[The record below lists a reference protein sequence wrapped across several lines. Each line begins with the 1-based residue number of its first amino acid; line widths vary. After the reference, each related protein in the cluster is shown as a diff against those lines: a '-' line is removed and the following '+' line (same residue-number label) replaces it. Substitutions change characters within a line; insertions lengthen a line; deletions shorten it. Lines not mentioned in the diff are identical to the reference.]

1 VLRAGEGQGT
11 SADRGILSTHLFSD
25 GQYHDLLYVDGGPSS
40 SRTSG
45 LLRMAGKEV
54 FRHAVVKLAQAVDA
68 ALTANNIKGTD
79 VDWLVPHQANRRII
93 DAMAEKLHL
102 PPERVVVTIERHAN
116 TSAASIPLA
125 MAEAAG
131 DGRIQKGQ
139 LVLLEGM
146 GGGFTWGSAL
156 IRW

>member
-1 VLRAGEGQGT
+1 
-11 SADRGILSTHLFSD
+11 
-25 GQYHDLLYVDGGPSS
+25 
-40 SRTSG
+40 
-45 LLRMAGKEV
+45 
-54 FRHAVVKLAQAVDA
+54 
-68 ALTANNIKGTD
+68 
-79 VDWLVPHQANRRII
+79 VPHQANRRII
-93 DAMAEKLHL
+93 DAMAERLHL

>member
-1 VLRAGEGQGT
+1 MTLALRPLIKIVAAV
-11 SADRGILSTHLFSD
+11 SAPIDFGD
-25 GQYHDLLYVDGGPSS
+25 PGG
-40 SRTSG
+40 G
-45 LLRMAGKEV
+45 V
-54 FRHAVVKLAQAVDA
+54 
-68 ALTANNIKGTD
+68 
-79 VDWLVPHQANRRII
+79 RRCIPI
-93 DAMAEKLHL
+93 TGGDFTG
-102 PPERVVVTIERHAN
+102 TIEGEV
-116 TSAASIPLA
+116 LA

>member
-1 VLRAGEGQGT
+1 
-11 SADRGILSTHLFSD
+11 
-25 GQYHDLLYVDGGPSS
+25 
-40 SRTSG
+40 
-45 LLRMAGKEV
+45 MAGREV
-54 FRHAVVKLAQAVDA
+54 FRHAVVKLAEAVDA
-68 ALTANNIKGTD
+68 ALTANGVKGAD

-93 DAMAEKLHL
+93 DAMAQKLHL
-102 PPERVVVTIERHAN
+102 PPERVVITIDRHAN

-131 DGRIQKGQ
+131 DGRIRRGQ